1 MLRILA
7 DSRGLAIR
15 QLGEALMSEDERMAK
30 ARKKE
35 RLDRAIEQVCASK
48 CGRGRVSIVP
58 GRLMV
63 SEHCV

>member
-1 MLRILA
+1 M
-7 DSRGLAIR
+7 R

-58 GRLMV
+58 DRLMV

>member
-7 DSRGLAIR
+7 DSRELAIR

-35 RLDRAIEQVCASK
+35 RLDRAIEQVCAS
-48 CGRGRVSIVP
+48 
-58 GRLMV
+58 
-63 SEHCV
+63 

>member
-1 MLRILA
+1 MAYALMARVLRILA

-35 RLDRAIEQVCASK
+35 RLDRAIEQVCALI
-48 CGRGRVSIVP
+48 SIDDF
-58 GRLMV
+58 
-63 SEHCV
+63 